1 MKKRTIKF
9 NFNSTKSLLQQ
20 IFLESQIKELEFNLV
35 FVFKLSQHLKA
46 IKGHKGNED
55 KVIEMLSN
63 HLAQHNKF
71 TEFTFLIE
79 R

>member
-1 MKKRTIKF
+1 MKKRTIKL
-9 NFNSTKSLLQQ
+9 NFNSICNLLLQLTIEDYVEELGFDL
-20 IFLESQIKELEFNLV
+20 IFIENL
-35 FVFKLSQHLKA
+35 SNHLKA

-55 KVIEMLSN
+55 QVIAMLSN

-71 TEFTFLIE
+71 TEFYFLIE

>member
-1 MKKRTIKF
+1 MKKRTIRL
-9 NFNSTKSLLQQ
+9 NFSSICNLLLQLT
-20 IFLESQIKELEFNLV
+20 IEDYVEDLNFDPTFIYNLS
-35 FVFKLSQHLKA
+35 KHLKA
-46 IKGHKGNED
+46 IKGYKGNED

-63 HLAQHNKF
+63 HLAECNKF

>member
-1 MKKRTIKF
+1 MKKRTIKL
-9 NFNSTKSLLQQ
+9 NFNSTKSLLRQ
-20 IFLESQIKELEFNLV
+20 IFGESQTEELAFSLV

-46 IKGHKGNED
+46 IKGHKGNEN

-63 HLAQHNKF
+63 HLAQCNKF
-71 TEFTFLIE
+71 IVFTFLIE